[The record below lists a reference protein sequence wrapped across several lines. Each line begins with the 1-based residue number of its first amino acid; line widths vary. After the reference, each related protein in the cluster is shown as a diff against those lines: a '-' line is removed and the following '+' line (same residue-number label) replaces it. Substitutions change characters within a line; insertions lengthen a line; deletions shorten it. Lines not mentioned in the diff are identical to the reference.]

1 MPRSPSDQN
10 FGLPA
15 LHTLYIGNISVV
27 RKSLLLVRNVKNSV
41 EDDEKCKNVMVS
53 TRPNSSTNSNQILHK
68 LCNKNIL
75 IECENRNV
83 L

>member
-10 FGLPA
+10 FGFEA

-41 EDDEKCKNVMVS
+41 EDVEKCKNVMVS
-53 TRPNSSTNSNQILHK
+53 T
-68 LCNKNIL
+68 
-75 IECENRNV
+75 
-83 L
+83 